1 MSPGMTSTV
10 RVTGRW
16 SRSRTKASYIS
27 PIGSE
32 IGPVQMLVL
41 GFAEPN
47 FTGQIAAEL
56 DRLRSLDFIRIVD
69 AMVVNKDDDGD
80 TTSVQVSD
88 LSADEATQMGTIIG
102 ALIGFG
108 YGGEDGALEGAL
120 AGEEAMV
127 DGHLISDEEAW
138 YVADMIPNGSAAAI
152 ILIEHLWAIPLRDA
166 IVSAG
171 GIALADGWI
180 HASDLIEVG
189 VGVADA

>member
-1 MSPGMTSTV
+1 MSEQTTP
-10 RVTGRW
+10 R
-16 SRSRTKASYIS
+16 
-27 PIGSE
+27 E

-80 TTSVQVSD
+80 ITSVQVSD
-88 LSADEATQMGTIIG
+88 LSPDEATQMGAVIG

-120 AGEEAMV
+120 AGEEAMA

-138 YVADMIPNGSAAAI
+138 YVADTIPNGSAAAI

-166 IVSAG
+166 IISAG
-171 GIALADGWI
+171 GIALADRWI
-180 HASDLIEVG
+180 HAGDLIEVG
-189 VGVADA
+189 LGVADA